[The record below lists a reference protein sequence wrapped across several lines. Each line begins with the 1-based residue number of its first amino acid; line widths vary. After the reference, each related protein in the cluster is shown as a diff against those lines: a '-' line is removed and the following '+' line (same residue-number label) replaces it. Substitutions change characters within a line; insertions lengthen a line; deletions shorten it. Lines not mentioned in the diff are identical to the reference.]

1 MQLTDKDQEAG
12 MQDPPVWA
20 KYQIIVNKSEGRRVE
35 MDRIERFEFYK
46 KAKESFV
53 IVHTGETALYG
64 NIILTKGIIK
74 PEDIEGPKKY
84 H

>member
-1 MQLTDKDQEAG
+1 MLINVQGLKSRKLYKFEAG
-12 MQDPPVWA
+12 RNPG
-20 KYQIIVNKSEGRRVE
+20 IIL
-35 MDRIERFEFYK
+35 YK